1 MTTPTNQNSKFSWI
15 LVGLGTLAA
24 LGLTYLGLGRGR
36 GGDSSKIAVYVI
48 GEVQTP
54 GVVVLP
60 AGSRVVHAIE
70 RAGGLTPQAD
80 EKAINLAA
88 RLSDEEK
95 IVVPAKGAT
104 AVSVEPR
111 TPEMAEAPGQELPVP
126 EPPPVEPEVAA
137 PPEMA
142 PPIEESTPAPADN
155 GHWEGGLVVES
166 EAPDTVA
173 AQPESEAP
181 PGRVSVNRATVEELE
196 GVPGVGPDLAAK
208 IVAFRQGPPA
218 RAFSTL
224 EELTQI
230 PGIKERKLEQLRP
243 YIDL

>member
-1 MTTPTNQNSKFSWI
+1 MTTPTNQNAKFSW
-15 LVGLGTLAA
+15 LLMGLGTLAA
-24 LGLTYLGLGRGR
+24 LGLAYLGLSRNR
-36 GGDSSKIAVYVI
+36 DESRIAVYVI

-60 AGSRVVHAIE
+60 AGSRVVDAIK
-70 RAGGLTPQAD
+70 RAGGLTRDAD
-80 EKAINLAA
+80 EQAINLAA
-88 RLSDEEK
+88 RLSDEDK
-95 IVVPAKGAT
+95 IVVPARGQ
-104 AVSVEPR
+104 AVTVEPR
-111 TPEMAEAPGQELPVP
+111 LPQLAAEGPGQELPMP
-126 EPPPVEPEVAA
+126 EPPPVEPEVGA
-137 PPEMA
+137 PPEMD
-142 PPIEESTPAPADN
+142 PVMEEATPAPADS

-166 EAPDTVA
+166 DVSDAVGAPA
-173 AQPESEAP
+173 GNEAP

-196 GVPGVGPDLAAK
+196 SVPGVGPELAAK